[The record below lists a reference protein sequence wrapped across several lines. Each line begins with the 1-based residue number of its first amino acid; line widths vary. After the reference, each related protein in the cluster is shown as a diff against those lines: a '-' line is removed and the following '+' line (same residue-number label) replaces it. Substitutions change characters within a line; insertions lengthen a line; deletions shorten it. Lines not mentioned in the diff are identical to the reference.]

1 MGLDTEFD
9 YKFGEQN
16 FNHNTPTRIDLD
28 ISRFAFIADFW
39 ATVDALTAHAMYFHT
54 SGDDNNGTPYADE
67 DLKNYGGTGAD
78 FEPLYILTGA
88 FGRILNSDQGGSD
101 AQTAGVHAVVLSA
114 DYAASQDLS
123 LRAAIGYAK
132 ADDQRLTNG
141 VRWES
146 DYGVEYNVGAAYK
159 LQDNLIYAVH
169 LGYLDTGDFF
179 QQGNAAT
186 ELNNIFL
193 ASHHLTMSF

>member
-9 YKFGEQN
+9 YIWGEKDYN
-16 FNHNTPTRIDLD
+16 LATKTDSD
-28 ISRFAFIADFW
+28 ISTFAFIADFW
-39 ATVDALTAHAMYFHT
+39 ATMDALTAHAMYFHT
-54 SGDDNNGTPYADE
+54 SGDDNAEADN
-67 DLKNYGGTGAD
+67 DITNYGGTGAD

-88 FGRILNSDQGGSD
+88 FGRILNQDQGISD